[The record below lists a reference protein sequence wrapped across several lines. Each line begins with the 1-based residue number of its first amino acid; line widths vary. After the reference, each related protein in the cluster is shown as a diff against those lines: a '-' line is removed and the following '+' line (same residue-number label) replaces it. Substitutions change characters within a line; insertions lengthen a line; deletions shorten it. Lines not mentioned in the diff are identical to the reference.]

1 MAGDGNTMKKLKF
14 LVSLTTEDND
24 FQVEQSLA
32 AEETSRRLHLD
43 AEVIFADNDAINQ
56 SQQLLKVIQ
65 GPKELH
71 PDAIILEPVGGTG
84 LPHVAAAAAAAGIGW
99 VVLNR
104 QADYLPEL
112 RQKARAPVFSI
123 SADHQEIG
131 RIQAQ
136 QIAALLPKG
145 GTVVYIEGPSDA
157 SSAKERSIG
166 MQQRV
171 PSNINFITMKG
182 RWTAESAHRAAASW
196 MQLSTSKKTDVDLLC
211 AQNDAMA
218 MGARRAFQE
227 QTDENARAKWLGV
240 PYIGVDGLP
249 KTGQAFVRSGLLMA
263 TVIVPPNTKLAM
275 EMLAEAIP
283 RGLQPAP
290 LTHTVAVSL
299 PTIEELTT
307 RRAERNRVLASS

>member
-1 MAGDGNTMKKLKF
+1 MKKLKF
-14 LVSLTTEDND
+14 LVSLSTEDND
-24 FQVEQSLA
+24 YQVEQALA
-32 AEETSRRLHLD
+32 AEEAGRRLHVD
-43 AEVIFADNDAINQ
+43 TEIIFANNDAINQ

-65 GPKELH
+65 GDKASH
-71 PDAIILEPVGGTG
+71 PDAVIFEPVGGTA
-84 LPHVAAAAAAAGIGW
+84 LPHVAAAAVSAGIGW

-104 QADYLPEL
+104 QADYFQEL

-123 SADHQEIG
+123 SSDHLEIG

-136 QIAALLPKG
+136 QIATLLPKG
-145 GTVVYIEGPSDA
+145 GTVVYIEGPSDN
-157 SSAKERSIG
+157 SAAKQRTSG

-182 RWTAESAHRAAASW
+182 KWTAESAHRAATSW
-196 MQLSTSKKTDVDLLC
+196 MRLSTSQKVPVSLLC

-227 QTDENARAKWLGV
+227 QADESARLRWLTL

-249 KTGQAFVRSGLLMA
+249 KTGQAFVRSGLLTA
-263 TVIVPPNTKLAM
+263 TVIVPPNTTMAM
-275 EMLAEAIP
+275 EMLVEAIP

-290 LTHTVAVSL
+290 LAFTVPVSF
-299 PTIEELTT
+299 PSIEELTARKT
-307 RRAERNRVLASS
+307 ERSRVLASS